1 MENKEKMYEEGL
13 DEAIAFIDR
22 LVEIA
27 KKYEADE
34 DEFVFKNLAAISSSF
49 FVTNLKCFLEGE
61 K

>member
-13 DEAIAFIDR
+13 DETIAFIDR

-27 KKYEADE
+27 EEYGANTAEL
-34 DEFVFKNLAAISSSF
+34 VFQVFSWTLIALFTIF
-49 FVTNLKCFLEGE
+49 DPEGE